1 MTVLTSKPAVNIRS
15 ELADLKKPAGL
26 AGAEMLSATT
36 IVEQAALL
44 GIAPKN
50 IIKNGAMA
58 INQRG
63 SVAFVSDG
71 STAANTYALDRFK
84 CQTST
89 ALTLLD
95 FTQSQVA
102 DGPSGFANC
111 LQVEIDTIE
120 VIAAAGDLFR
130 ISHFIE
136 GFDIQGLGWG
146 TSEAKS
152 VTLQFWVNST
162 VPGTYAMYGH
172 TSNGSTIIN
181 FTYTVEQADVWQQVV
196 WVIPPLFTSA
206 IDDDNTA
213 GMELH
218 WVLSA
223 GSSFTGGAAA
233 PVWEGYSDGQIAVGH
248 EVDFGAID
256 ASKFKITGVQLTKG
270 SFPEGVPFEHKSF
283 SDDLQDCRRYFQK
296 YSGGS
301 AIGLLN
307 MGVMNTATNAQFFQN
322 LVVEMRSAPAISS
335 SNFGISTVGGTIA
348 AASEVTV
355 AAASGQFVR
364 VIATIG
370 TNFPVGSNV
379 FPRVP
384 SGATGFAAFD
394 AEL

>member
-15 ELADLKKPAGL
+15 ELADLKKPTGIAGE
-26 AGAEMLSATT
+26 AMLSANT

-50 IIKNGAMA
+50 IVKNGAMA

-196 WVIPPLFTSA
+196 WVIPPLFTNA
-206 IDDDNTA
+206 IDDDNSA

-218 WVLSA
+218 WILSA

-248 EVDFGAID
+248 KVDFGAID

-270 SFPEGVPFEHKSF
+270 SFPEGVPFEHKSI
-283 SDDLQDCRRYFQK
+283 SDDLRDCQRYFQGDGRLIQTGDGVIG
-296 YSGGS
+296 YLQAS
-301 AIGLLN
+301 ALLP
-307 MGVMNTATNAQFFQN
+307 
-322 LVVEMRSAPAISS
+322 VEMRATPTAVIRDNAGTTGKVSAD
-335 SNFGISTVGGTIA
+335 STNNVAGTTTGL
-348 AASEVTV
+348 STT
-355 AAASGQFVR
+355 FVSAGANNV
-364 VIATIG
+364 VIG
-370 TNFPVGSNV
+370 NNV
-379 FPRVP
+379 FMSVHF
-384 SGATGFAAFD
+384 TLD

>member
-1 MTVLTSKPAVNIRS
+1 MTVKVSKPAINVRE
-15 ELADLKKPAGL
+15 ELADLRKPTGVAGE
-26 AGAEMLSATT
+26 AMLSAET
-36 IVEQAALL
+36 IIEQAALL

-84 CQTST
+84 CQTTT

-120 VIAAAGDLFR
+120 AIATAGDLFR
-130 ISHFIE
+130 LSHFIE

-146 TSEAKS
+146 ASDAKP

-172 TSNGSTIIN
+172 TNNGSTIIN

-206 IDDDNTA
+206 IDDDNSA

-218 WVLSA
+218 WILSA
-223 GSSFTGGAAA
+223 GSTFTGGAAA
-233 PVWEGYSDGQIAVGH
+233 PGWVSFSDAQIAVGH
-248 EVDFGAID
+248 EVDFGAVD
-256 ASKFKITGVQLTKG
+256 ASKFRLTGVQLTKG
-270 SFPEGVPFEHKSF
+270 SFPEGVPFEHKSI
-283 SDDLQDCRRYFQK
+283 SDDLRDCQRYFYRSATAGDLTGNTLAQAFN
-296 YSGGS
+296 SAGVVGS
-301 AIGLLN
+301 F
-307 MGVMNTATNAQFFQN
+307 VYKET
-322 LVVEMRSAPAISS
+322 MRAAPAITRFSIG
-335 SNFGISTVGGTIA
+335 NGTA
-348 AASEVTV
+348 
-355 AAASGQFVR
+355 GQIR
-364 VIATIG
+364 KT
-370 TNFPVGSNV
+370 SD
-379 FPRVP
+379 
-384 SGATGFAAFD
+384 GATTSSAGAANIGPNSFGFVTGMSSLTTGDAYDLTFTAD